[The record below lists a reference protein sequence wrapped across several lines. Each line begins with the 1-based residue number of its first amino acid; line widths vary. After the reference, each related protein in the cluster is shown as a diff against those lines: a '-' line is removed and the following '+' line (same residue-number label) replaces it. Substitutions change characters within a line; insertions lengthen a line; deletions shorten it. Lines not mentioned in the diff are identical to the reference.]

1 MKKVNQLIEARW
13 GLPMSHRHPEIMDH
27 WAVAISDGVI
37 VETGPSDTLN
47 QTYTAD
53 EHIQLKHHVLLPGFI
68 NAHTHSPMVLL
79 RALSDDVRLENWLK
93 DCIWPAEKSLIS
105 ESFIEDGMRLAIAE
119 MLRSGTTCINEHYFM
134 PSIAAQACQT
144 IGMRAVIGLWVGDIQ
159 LPWAPSVDACFEAGL
174 KLLDQAQFSDIIQ
187 FSWAPHSPYLLNDA
201 QLKQLASCSNS
212 TQLPVHIHCHETQHE
227 IEHSMRTLGL
237 RPLARL
243 ASSGL
248 LNERLILVHMVET
261 NQEDL
266 AQLAAAGSH
275 VITCPKSN
283 AKLASGH
290 TPLVEIRNAGINVG
304 LGTDSAASNNSLD
317 MLEECRMMA
326 LFSKAVT
333 QNPAA
338 LSAYDCLY
346 AATMGNAQALGLE
359 TQIGSIDV
367 GKQADLIAVNLDA
380 LNTYPHHHP
389 IAQLVYAAHSQQIS
403 HVWTQGRL
411 RIKEGSFI
419 DIDEQKL
426 KRIAKNWSDKTS
438 KFSHA

>member
-1 MKKVNQLIEARW
+1 MQKVNQLIEARW
-13 GLPMSHRHPEIMDH
+13 GVPMSHPHPEIMEH
-27 WAVAISDGVI
+27 WAVAVSEGVI
-37 VETGPSDTLN
+37 VATGPADRLK
-47 QTYTAD
+47 QIYTSD
-53 EHIQLKHHVLLPGFI
+53 EHIQLTKHVLLPGFI
-68 NAHTHSPMVLL
+68 NAHAHSPMVLL
-79 RALSDDVRLENWLK
+79 RALSDDVRLKNWLE

-105 ESFIEDGMRLAIAE
+105 QSFIEDGMCLAIAE
-119 MLRSGTTCINEHYFM
+119 MLRTGTTCINEHYFM
-134 PSIAAQACQT
+134 PSIAAQTCQT
-144 IGMRAVIGLWVGDIQ
+144 MGMRAVIGLWVGDIQ

-174 KLLDQAQFSDIIQ
+174 TLLDQAQFSDIIQ
-187 FSWAPHSPYLLNDA
+187 FSWAPHSPYLLNDTE
-201 QLKQLASCSNS
+201 LKKLASYSHS

-243 ASSGL
+243 AASGL
-248 LNERLILVHMVET
+248 LNEKLILVHMVET

-266 AQLAAAGSH
+266 AQLVTAGAH

-290 TPLVEIRNAGINVG
+290 APLLEIRSAGVNVG

-326 LFSKAVT
+326 LLNKAVT
-333 QNPAA
+333 RNPAA
-338 LSAYDCLY
+338 LSAYECLY
-346 AATMGNAQALGLE
+346 AATMGNAHALGLE
-359 TQIGSIDV
+359 AQVGSIDV
-367 GKQADLIAVNLDA
+367 GKKADLIAFNLDS

-411 RIKEGSFI
+411 RIKEGSFV

-426 KRIAKNWSDKTS
+426 KRIAKHWSDKTS
-438 KFSHA
+438 QFSHT